1 MAPDKKNLVLSSPLK
16 PSRHEIN
23 SLLRDAT
30 SAAAISELPLHV
42 DAWIVDPDL
51 EIAGKF
57 GSPFEVESAVHL
69 RHAYVTP
76 ALSDFMTRYHEEA
89 LQIGEVVFC
98 AFVGRRQKF
107 ISLKR
112 VLYMEKIPYIVGY
125 SLDTS
130 DLRDIYDQ
138 LLSIREKTFALQS
151 NEKIRVTVDAILS
164 SNIFKMF
171 IKTAGG

>member
-1 MAPDKKNLVLSSPLK
+1 
-16 PSRHEIN
+16 
-23 SLLRDAT
+23 
-30 SAAAISELPLHV
+30 
-42 DAWIVDPDL
+42 
-51 EIAGKF
+51 
-57 GSPFEVESAVHL
+57 
-69 RHAYVTP
+69 
-76 ALSDFMTRYHEEA
+76 
-89 LQIGEVVFC
+89 
-98 AFVGRRQKF
+98 
-107 ISLKR
+107 
-112 VLYMEKIPYIVGY
+112 MEKIPYIVGY

>member
-1 MAPDKKNLVLSSPLK
+1 MAPDNQNSMLSSPAK

-23 SLLRDAT
+23 ALLRNAT
-30 SAAAISELPLHV
+30 SVAAISELPLHV

-69 RHAYVTP
+69 RHAYITP
-76 ALSDFMTRYHEEA
+76 GLPDFMVCHHEEA
-89 LQIGEVVFC
+89 LRIGEVVFC
-98 AFVGRRQKF
+98 TQVNRRQKF